1 MKQWFVRSGKF
12 QKNNSPTSNSHDIQV
27 AIRSISADMVAV
39 IHQW

>member
-12 QKNNSPTSNSHDIQV
+12 QANNSHDTQV
-27 AIRSISADMVAV
+27 AIRSIGADMVAA